1 MVTKTFTTGEITQA
15 LYELSS
21 RYLELHWRNMTI
33 RAFRPV
39 PEETFRRLCNA
50 PNPATYFE
58 DRIAEEYPS
67 VQPLQRSD
75 TESAM
80 RKLNDLFDN

>member
-1 MVTKTFTTGEITQA
+1 VLTKTFTTGEIAQA
-15 LYELSS
+15 LYEPSS
-21 RYLELHWRNMTI
+21 RYLELNWRNKTI

-67 VQPLQRSD
+67 VQPSKQTD
-75 TESAM
+75 TESAKK
-80 RKLNDLFDN
+80 KLNDLFGG

>member
-15 LYELSS
+15 LYEPSS
-21 RYLELHWRNMTI
+21 RYLELHWRTKTI
-33 RAFRPV
+33 RAFSPV

-58 DRIAEEYPS
+58 DRIAEEYPR
-67 VQPLQRSD
+67 VQPSKQTD
-75 TESAM
+75 IESAT
-80 RKLNDLFDN
+80 RKLNDLFGG

>member
-1 MVTKTFTTGEITQA
+1 VVTKTFNTGEIAQA
-15 LYELSS
+15 LYEPSS
-21 RYLELHWRNMTI
+21 RYLELHWRNKTI

-67 VQPLQRSD
+67 VQPPTQPD
-75 TESAM
+75 TESAT
-80 RKLNDLFDN
+80 RKLNDLFGG

>member
-15 LYELSS
+15 LYEPSS

-39 PEETFRRLCNA
+39 PEEVFRRLCNA